1 MKIRKVL
8 ELSIDVDNVF
18 NDLSHILRALLDTMP
33 NSESKLALL
42 NTIKM
47 DVDHFL
53 KGAETDGQQVHEP
66 SRIKKDQ

>member
-18 NDLSHILRALLDTMP
+18 NDLPHILRALLDTMP
-33 NSESKLALL
+33 DSESKLALL

-53 KGAETDGQQVHEP
+53 KGAETDGKQVRDTG
-66 SRIKKDQ
+66 RIEKDQ

>member
-18 NDLSHILRALLDTMP
+18 NDLPHILRALLDTMP
-33 NSESKLALL
+33 DSESKLALL

-53 KGAETDGQQVHEP
+53 KGAETNGEP
-66 SRIKKDQ
+66 LRESGRK

>member
-18 NDLSHILRALLDTMP
+18 NDLPHILRALLDTMP
-33 NSESKLALL
+33 DSESKLALL

-53 KGAETDGQQVHEP
+53 KGVVTDGQQVHEP
-66 SRIKKDQ
+66 SRIEKDQ

>member
-1 MKIRKVL
+1 MRIRKVL

-18 NDLSHILRALLDTMP
+18 NDLPHILRALLETMP
-33 NSESKLALL
+33 DSESKLALL

-53 KGAETDGQQVHEP
+53 KGVVPNGEPVRESGGQ
-66 SRIKKDQ
+66 